1 MQNNKELRSILDVN
15 SKNVWKITETELA
28 FLWQKGITNEDLK
41 GNEDKMV
48 NIIRHAFDVDHFAG
62 DDEREETRYRKMGY
76 MTMQTGNPKRNI
88 AIRKKQIRKIT
99 DLSYENIQH
108 VNAKTLLSL
117 IESNFGG
124 GWDSISLSIRDIIES
139 AFFISTTTLPA
150 ARLHMKGGMMDK
162 KLEDGYEMLEISK
175 GLWVEAIFAKKKE
188 LIIEKP
194 RFQSLESLEEKRRK
208 EEDED
213 ELDDEDDED
222 LEDEK
227 DDNKDDEDEEE
238 DDETYYGSFTPE
250 AAPKGDMTLE
260 DLSDDL

>member
-48 NIIRHAFDVDHFAG
+48 NIIRHAFDVDHFAS

-76 MTMQTGNPKRNI
+76 MTMQTGNSKRNI

-108 VNAKTLLSL
+108 VNAKTLLNL

>member
-1 MQNNKELRSILDVN
+1 
-15 SKNVWKITETELA
+15 
-28 FLWQKGITNEDLK
+28 
-41 GNEDKMV
+41 
-48 NIIRHAFDVDHFAG
+48 
-62 DDEREETRYRKMGY
+62 
-76 MTMQTGNPKRNI
+76 
-88 AIRKKQIRKIT
+88 
-99 DLSYENIQH
+99 
-108 VNAKTLLSL
+108 
-117 IESNFGG
+117 
-124 GWDSISLSIRDIIES
+124 
-139 AFFISTTTLPA
+139 
-150 ARLHMKGGMMDK
+150 MKGGMMDK